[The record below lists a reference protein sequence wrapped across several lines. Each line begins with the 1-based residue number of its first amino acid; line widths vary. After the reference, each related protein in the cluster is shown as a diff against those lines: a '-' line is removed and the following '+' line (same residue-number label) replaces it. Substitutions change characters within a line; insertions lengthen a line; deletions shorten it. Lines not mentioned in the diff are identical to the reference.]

1 MTTSSSTF
9 NASGNASDPGGAPA
23 AEKAA
28 SGTGA
33 PAATAPPGALPSI
46 LDLSRAK
53 LVSAVE
59 KMGEKRFRADQL
71 WRSLYNEGVESFDQM
86 STLSKQFRRSLS
98 EKYSMAPLTEALSL
112 TSKDGSTSKSL
123 FRLHDG
129 ELIETVLMRYESDGH
144 RRNRK
149 TACISTQ
156 AGCALG
162 CTFCATGQQGFR
174 RNLTVGEIVAQV
186 ISMQRTARAEDEA
199 EIAAGKRT
207 RGELQGVTNVV
218 FMGMGEPLANYDN
231 TLAAVRVLNDGQGVN
246 IGARHITLSTVGL
259 VPEILKL
266 ADEELQINLAVSLH
280 AADNATRSQTMP
292 INKRYPI
299 EQLIRSCHQ
308 YVNKTNRRIFFEYV
322 LLKEQNDS
330 IEQAQKLGRLLNGL
344 HCHVNLIPV
353 NPTREGPY
361 ERTDQSAA
369 KVFQGGLKQYGI
381 PSTIRM
387 EKGIDINAGCG
398 QLRARVIGNTGD

>member
-1 MTTSSSTF
+1 MTTFSSGGST
-9 NASGNASDPGGAPA
+9 AADAPEAPA
-23 AEKAA
+23 
-28 SGTGA
+28 
-33 PAATAPPGALPSI
+33 ALPSI
-46 LDLSRAK
+46 LDLSRNK
-53 LVSAVE
+53 LISALQE
-59 KMGEKRFRADQL
+59 MGEKRFRTDQL

-86 STLSKQFRRSLS
+86 STLSKSFRQSLGK
-98 EKYSMAPLTEALSL
+98 KYSITPFTELLSL
-112 TSKDGSTSKSL
+112 TSEDGSTSKSL

-174 RNLTVGEIVAQV
+174 RNLSVGEIVAQV
-186 ISMQRTARAEDEA
+186 IAMQRTARTEDEA
-199 EIAAGKRT
+199 EIAVGKRT
-207 RGELQGVTNVV
+207 KGELQGVTNVV
-218 FMGMGEPLANYDN
+218 FMGMGEPLANYNN

-246 IGARHITLSTVGL
+246 IGARHITVSTVGL

-266 ADEELQINLAVSLH
+266 ADEELQINLAISLH
-280 AADNATRSQTMP
+280 APDNATRSQTMP
-292 INKRYPI
+292 VNKKYPV
-299 EQLIRSCHQ
+299 EQLIRACHQ
-308 YVNKTNRRIFFEYV
+308 YADKTNRRIFFEYV
-322 LLKEQNDS
+322 LLKDQNDS

-353 NPTREGPY
+353 NPTREGPF
-361 ERTDQSAA
+361 ERTDQTSA
-369 KVFQGGLKQYGI
+369 KIFQGGLKQYGI

-398 QLRARVIGNTGD
+398 QLRDRVTSEIGV